1 MISSAD
7 VTSFTPL
14 LNAHRAVHTF
24 LSASSREDSM
34 FASADDLSTILWTQE
49 LQAAIDRSGSVIA
62 KLAAEKDEEAQMTR
76 EKLVAVHEALKG
88 AAEKLWK
95 GDEDV
100 FGVA

>member
-14 LNAHRAVHTF
+14 SDAHKAVHAF
-24 LSASSREDSM
+24 LSGSSREDSM
-34 FASADDLSTILWTQE
+34 FASADDLSTILWMQE
-49 LQAAIDRSGSVIA
+49 LQAAIDGSISVIA

-76 EKLVAVHEALKG
+76 EKLIAVNGALRD
-88 AAEKLWK
+88 AADKLWK
-95 GDEDV
+95 GDENV